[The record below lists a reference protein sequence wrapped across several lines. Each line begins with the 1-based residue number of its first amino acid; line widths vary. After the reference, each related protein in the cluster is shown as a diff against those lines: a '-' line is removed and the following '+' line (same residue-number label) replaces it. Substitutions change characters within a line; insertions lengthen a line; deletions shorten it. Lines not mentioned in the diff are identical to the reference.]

1 MKKTLF
7 CILAAMVV
15 FCGCNNKKAETSTLT
30 LNLGN
35 ADGRTVYLCWTADDG
50 NAMIDST
57 VIADGT
63 AVMSIPHSDSL
74 TLYTIKYDKDA
85 TCDIFTF
92 FTENQNTTITGDAD
106 NMPHWTVEGCQTMN
120 ELSAH
125 HQKSIELYEDRII
138 AIYAEMMDSD
148 PKKVDELNT
157 EVQALQKGYFDYQA
171 EFIRNHSDSYIGH
184 YMLDQM
190 KETLD
195 FDLVSE
201 LASGLT
207 NESAYS
213 RNVREYVERGPQP
226 EGYLCCH

>member
-1 MKKTLF
+1 MKKSL
-7 CILAAMVV
+7 LSLVAAVLV
-15 FCGCNNKKAETSTLT
+15 FCGCSNKSAETSTLT
-30 LNLGN
+30 LKLGN

-50 NAMIDST
+50 MAMVDST
-57 VIADGT
+57 VITDGT
-63 AVMSIPHSDSL
+63 AMMAIPHSDSL

-85 TCDIFTF
+85 ECGVFSF

-138 AIYAEMMDSD
+138 AIYAEMMESD
-148 PKKVDELNT
+148 PKKVEELNT
-157 EVQALQKGYFDYQA
+157 EVQVLQKGYSDYQV
-171 EFIRNHSDSYIGH
+171 EFIRSHSDSYIGH
-184 YMLDQM
+184 YLLDLM
-190 KETLD
+190 KESLD
-195 FDLVSE
+195 FELVSE

-213 RNVREYVERGPQP
+213 RNVKEYVAKGPQA
-226 EGYLCCH
+226 E

>member
-7 CILAAMVV
+7 SLIAAALV
-15 FCGCNNKKAETSTLT
+15 FSCCNNKNTETSTLT
-30 LNLGN
+30 LKLGN

-50 NAMIDST
+50 KTMVDST
-57 VIADGT
+57 VIADGK
-63 AVMSIPHSDSL
+63 AMMAIPHSDSL
-74 TLYTIKYDKDA
+74 TLYTIKYDKNA
-85 TCDIFTF
+85 ECGIFTF

-120 ELSAH
+120 ELSSH

-138 AIYAEMMDSD
+138 AIYAEMADSD
-148 PKKVDELNT
+148 PNKVEELNT
-157 EVQALQKGYFDYQA
+157 EVQALKKGYFDYQA
-171 EFIRNHSDSYIGH
+171 EFIRSHSDSYIGH
-184 YMLDQM
+184 YLLDLM

-195 FDLVSE
+195 FELVSE

-213 RNVREYVERGPQP
+213 RNVQEYVAKGPQA
-226 EGYLCCH
+226 E

>member
-7 CILAAMVV
+7 SLIAAMLV
-15 FCGCNNKKAETSTLT
+15 FCSCSNKKAETSTLT
-30 LNLGN
+30 LNIGN
-35 ADGRTVYLCWTADDG
+35 ADGRTIYLCWTADDG
-50 NAMIDST
+50 NAMVDST
-57 VIADGT
+57 VIADGKAT
-63 AVMSIPHSDSL
+63 LAIPHSDPQ

-85 TCDIFTF
+85 ECGVFTF

-125 HQKSIELYEDRII
+125 HQKSTELYEDRII

-148 PKKVDELNT
+148 PKKVEELNA
-157 EVQALQKGYFDYQA
+157 EVQVLKKGYIDYQV
-171 EFIRNHSDSYIGH
+171 EFIRSHSDSYIGH
-184 YMLDQM
+184 YLLDLM
-190 KETLD
+190 KEGFD
-195 FDLVSE
+195 FELVNE

-213 RNVREYVERGPQP
+213 RSVQEYVAKGPQA
-226 EGYLCCH
+226 E